1 MFDPNAFLDQVIEEV
16 GSTEIIPIPA
26 GEYMATIDKKE
37 ITQWSKRD
45 DPTVSGLK
53 LKVTW
58 SLEDQAVRELLNR
71 EKVTVVQ
78 DIMLDMTDTGSLDM
92 GKGRNVE
99 LNRLRAAIDLNVSG
113 FSFNQLDGRMA
124 RITVKHDPDRTDP
137 QKFYTRVKSVGHA

>member
-26 GEYMATIDKKE
+26 GEYMATIDKTE
-37 ITQWSKRD
+37 IAQWSKRD
-45 DPTVSGLK
+45 DPTISGLK

-124 RITVKHDPDRTDP
+124 RITVKHDPDKTDP